1 MKKTLNSLTVIKNYY
16 SKRRDKLDS
25 ETAQKLASHLLWF
38 SKLNTRRDLL
48 RDAIDIL
55 ESNFDRGKANT
66 NGKEYFFQVKSFEPG
81 KFERKLI
88 ETILN
93 NNYSDWCSLFKGA
106 YNISVEDII
115 NKDLKEKIC
124 RTCFNRDLSKSR

>member
-25 ETAQKLASHLLWF
+25 ETAQKLARHLLWV

-55 ESNFDRGKANT
+55 EF
-66 NGKEYFFQVKSFEPG
+66 
-81 KFERKLI
+81 L
-88 ETILN
+88 
-93 NNYSDWCSLFKGA
+93 
-106 YNISVEDII
+106 
-115 NKDLKEKIC
+115 
-124 RTCFNRDLSKSR
+124 